1 MGSSKKTF
9 KSTDVKADS
18 LVPDLGK
25 GIDMVQSNVTY
36 RTVIEEV
43 EKIPAEYLPF
53 LLEMT
58 RAFRASITLKP
69 AEESFRQGWQEALGG
84 EMQPVSELWKDI
96 DVG

>member
-1 MGSSKKTF
+1 
-9 KSTDVKADS
+9 
-18 LVPDLGK
+18 VPDLGK

-36 RTVIEEV
+36 RTVFEEV

-84 EMQPVSELWKDI
+84 ETQPVSELWKDI
-96 DVG
+96 DAG

>member
-1 MGSSKKTF
+1 
-9 KSTDVKADS
+9 
-18 LVPDLGK
+18 
-25 GIDMVQSNVTY
+25 MVQSNVTY

-69 AEESFRQGWQEALGG
+69 AEESFRQGGRRR
-84 EMQPVSELWKDI
+84 
-96 DVG
+96 